1 MNLNQL
7 SKFLQGIHIIENCVF
22 KVKMVDPSKVGKVK
36 LNNGLE
42 IPIVG
47 LGTWQ
52 SPNDEVY
59 DAVKIAIENGYRHI
73 DCAYAYG
80 NEVNVGRAIK
90 DSIAAGKVKREEL
103 FVVSK
108 VWLTFFTR
116 ERVREGLK
124 RSLTNLGLD
133 YLDLYLIHW
142 PISFAQVDDQI
153 FTGDENGL
161 AIDGRVDFTETWTG
175 MEDVLKDGLVKS
187 IGVSNFNSEQIARLL
202 KSSKTLPVTNQVEC
216 HPYLAQRK
224 LIDFCLAKGIPLTA
238 YSPLGNPG
246 SPYNRNPNKSN
257 ILEDPVVT
265 KLASKYKKSAGQIL
279 IKFQAQ
285 RGIIVIP
292 KSVKKARIIENI
304 QIFDF
309 DLTAAELTALENLDR
324 GYRTCP
330 GDAGAE
336 FLLNYPFHIPY

>member
-1 MNLNQL
+1 
-7 SKFLQGIHIIENCVF
+7 
-22 KVKMVDPSKVGKVK
+22 MVEPSKVGKVK

-52 SPNDEVY
+52 SPFEEVY
-59 DAVKIAIENGYRHI
+59 EAVKYAISIGYRHI
-73 DCAYAYG
+73 DCAYCYG
-80 NEVNVGRAIK
+80 NEVPVGRAIK
-90 DSIAAGKVKREEL
+90 DAIAEGTVKREEL

-142 PISFAQVDDQI
+142 PVSFSQVDDKI
-153 FTGDENGL
+153 FPADSNGL
-161 AIDGRVDFTETWTG
+161 AIDGGVDYLDTWKG

-187 IGVSNFNSEQIARLL
+187 IGVSNFNSQQIARVL
-202 KSSKTLPVTNQVEC
+202 KNSTTVPVTNQVEC
-216 HPYLAQRK
+216 HPYLAQVA
-224 LIDFCLAKGIPLTA
+224 LNDFCSAKGIPLTA

-246 SPYNRNPNKSN
+246 SAYNTNPNKAN

-265 KLASKYKKSAGQIL
+265 RLAKKYTKSAGQIL

-292 KSVKKARIIENI
+292 KSVSKSRILENI

-309 DLTAAELTALENLDR
+309 QLTGDEITSLENLDR
-324 GYRTCP
+324 GYRSCP
-330 GDAGAE
+330 GDPGTE
-336 FLLNYPFHIPY
+336 LLPNYPFHIPY

>member
-1 MNLNQL
+1 
-7 SKFLQGIHIIENCVF
+7 
-22 KVKMVDPSKVGKVK
+22 MVDPSKVGSVK
-36 LNNGLE
+36 LNNGLLM
-42 IPIVG
+42 PIVG

-59 DAVKIAIENGYRHI
+59 EAVKIAIQNGYRHI

-90 DSIAAGKVKREEL
+90 DSIAAGIVKREEL

-116 ERVREGLK
+116 ERVRQGLK

-153 FTGDENGL
+153 FTGDANGN
-161 AIDGRVDFTETWTG
+161 AIDGRVDFVETWQG

-202 KSSKTLPVTNQVEC
+202 KSSSTVPVTNQVEC

-224 LIDFCLAKGIPLTA
+224 LLDFCVAKGIPLTA

-246 SPYNRNPNKSN
+246 SPYNKNATKSN
-257 ILEDPVVT
+257 ILEDPLVT
-265 KLASKYKKSAGQIL
+265 KLATKYKKTPGQIL

-285 RGIIVIP
+285 RGVVVIP
-292 KSVKKARIIENI
+292 KSVTKTRIIENI

-309 DLTAAELTALENLDR
+309 ELTADELTGLENLDR

-330 GDAGAE
+330 GDTGAE
-336 FLLNYPFHIPY
+336 VLLNYPFLIPF